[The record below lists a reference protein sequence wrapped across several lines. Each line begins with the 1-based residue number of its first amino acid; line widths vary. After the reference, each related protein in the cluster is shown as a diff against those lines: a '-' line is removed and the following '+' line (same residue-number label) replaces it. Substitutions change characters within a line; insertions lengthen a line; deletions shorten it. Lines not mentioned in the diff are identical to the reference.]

1 MIHTTTAIKHDKLF
15 GVVAKNANIA
25 AVCILLETFA
35 QFDEQLQ
42 KEIFDFIIQQTI
54 LHKQD
59 WPYEADSI
67 LGIYWKIKL

>member
-25 AVCILLETFA
+25 VCILLETFA

-42 KEIFDFIIQQTI
+42 KEIFDFNY
-54 LHKQD
+54 
-59 WPYEADSI
+59 PS
-67 LGIYWKIKL
+67 